1 MIYLVLDKRVSWKIF
16 FLFVRCP
23 LKASCHFYKGDNFC
37 DFLSEGLF
45 WTLFQRWSRGGDRC
59 VCGGGGCCLSESV
72 FLRLKKSM
80 VHVLWII
87 CYRYQKLC
95 PLSSDSI
102 FTSLRKLSY
111 LKIVFSLK
119 IPQLHVSTFYVSYK
133 MIGLNVA
140 CWAKFQQ
147 TTIWNFFFSY
157 LSQGTGCGISFKLN
171 LHELSKPIYWG
182 KHKKKEI
189 INLSSFGIFAQRVLK
204 LN

>member
-147 TTIWNFFFSY
+147 TTIWNIFFFLFIPGNRLWHFIQIEFAWTVKAY
-157 LSQGTGCGISFKLN
+157 LL
-171 LHELSKPIYWG
+171 G
-182 KHKKKEI
+182 KTQKERNHQFI
-189 INLSSFGIFAQRVLK
+189 VCWNFCPKSAK
-204 LN
+204 A